1 MKKVLWA
8 GAILS
13 ILLGAAMVTPAQACI
28 DPTTGKPVEGKD
40 GQVTNCAS
48 AGEEQQIADQPVES
62 YSVSTEEIDF
72 GRLTEAGRSYTKTF
86 SVTNNT
92 DKKLIV
98 RAEIIKS
105 ENADIKD
112 DYKLASEWMTFVGGV
127 RRFEVAKNST
137 ANISVRVALPAE
149 LTGSTQY
156 ATVRLLDE
164 DGFERKVNVRMDVVT
179 DDFKYGGDVAENNLG
194 FVALKET
201 VDGSAVVKN
210 DGTASF
216 KAQYFVQYKNAFG
229 LSEWKTII
237 DTEREVAPGTEVRF
251 TTADDGDVAIGYGI
265 FKVEQKIVYVNAENK
280 KVEMALSHVVVNIPI
295 WLLCVIGGVIL
306 LIIIL
311 VIVIKAI
318 RRRREEK
325 EDEEEEA
332 EEESEEETDADE
344 GEDGESDDEDYSED
358 EEEKPAKPV
367 ARREPTV
374 KKVPVSVKRPATA
387 PAKKPAGPKRKI
399 I

>member
-13 ILLGAAMVTPAQACI
+13 IVFGLAAVTPVQACI
-28 DPTTGKPVEGKD
+28 DPVTGEPGVGTD
-40 GQVTNCAS
+40 GQMTNCAS
-48 AGEEQQIADQPVES
+48 AGEQPADQSTES
-62 YSVSTEEIDF
+62 YTVSTEEVDF

-98 RAEIIKS
+98 RGEIIKN

-112 DYKLASEWMTFVGGV
+112 DYKLASGWMTFVGGV
-127 RRFEVAKNST
+127 RRFEVAANAT
-137 ANISVRVALPAE
+137 ANISVRVVLPVE
-149 LTGSTQY
+149 LAGSTQY

-164 DGFERKVNVRMDVVT
+164 EGFERKVNVRMDVVT
-179 DDFKYGGDVAENNLG
+179 DDFKYGGNVGENELG

-210 DGTASF
+210 EGTASF

-295 WLLCVIGGVIL
+295 WLLCVVGGVIL

-318 RRRREEK
+318 RRRREEDDDE
-325 EDEEEEA
+325 EDEEESEN
-332 EEESEEETDADE
+332 ETDQDDDDESEEDS
-344 GEDGESDDEDYSED
+344 GEE
-358 EEEKPAKPV
+358 EEEKPVRKPV
-367 ARREPTV
+367 ASAAKAAPRAPRAPSGPV
-374 KKVPVSVKRPATA
+374 KKPVA
-387 PAKKPAGPKRKI
+387 AKSKPRKI